1 MNNPHKIFDITE
13 IDKRKKIILDLM
25 IEEVQEHN
33 EQKLLKKRAAIEMKY
48 LKPELLKLNKK
59 KSNNKEQLI
68 KSHLICKEF
77 EEFILQK
84 DENDNNEND

>member
-25 IEEVQEHN
+25 IEEVQERN
-33 EQKLLKKRAAIEMKY
+33 EQKLFKQRAAIEMKY

>member
-1 MNNPHKIFDITE
+1 MNHSCKIINITE
-13 IDKRKKIILDLM
+13 IEKRKIKILDIM
-25 IEEVQEHN
+25 IKEVQERN

-59 KSNNKEQLI
+59 NNKEQLI

-77 EEFILQK
+77 EDFILQM
-84 DENDNNEND
+84 DDNDDNKND

>member
-84 DENDNNEND
+84 DENNNNEID

>member
-1 MNNPHKIFDITE
+1 MNNPHKIFDIME

-25 IEEVQEHN
+25 IEEVQERN
-33 EQKLLKKRAAIEMKY
+33 EQKLFKKRAAIEMKY

>member
-13 IDKRKKIILDLM
+13 IEKRKKIILDLM